1 MVLKIFKYFIQFII
15 VLSLFMTFKIIG
27 PRNASFMGSS
37 LAKIFGPLLRSK
49 RIIEK
54 NLKICFKKI
63 DQKEIKRISLGMWD
77 NIGRTFSEYVFLN
90 NFQKKNNYLIRL
102 HGTEYLNE
110 IKNSNKPV
118 VFVSGHFA
126 NFELMA
132 MKLNS
137 YGIRLAAM
145 YRPLNNIFLNP
156 IMEYLRLKYVCPIM
170 IKKGRSNIRELLNK
184 IKNGY
189 SIALMVD
196 QRTSEGKKVEF
207 FNYPALTTTIPA
219 QISLKYNYKV
229 VPLYIERLSDS
240 NFEVTIYKPIEFKK
254 SGNHEKDTY
263 YLTLEINK
271 QIEKMILKKPEHW
284 LWLHNRWKI
293 LKYVG
298 STLEL
303 NLSEKSH

>member
-1 MVLKIFKYFIQFII
+1 MKIFKYFIQFTV
-15 VLSLFMTFKIIG
+15 VLSLFATFRIIG
-27 PRNASFMGSS
+27 LQSASFMGSC

-54 NLKICFKKI
+54 NLKICFNKI

-77 NIGRTFSEYVFLN
+77 NIGRTFSEYVFLK
-90 NFQKKNNYLIRL
+90 NFQKNHNNLIKL
-102 HGTEYLNE
+102 SGTEYLDE

-118 VFVSGHFA
+118 VFVSGHFS
-126 NFELMA
+126 NFELLGT
-132 MKLNS
+132 KLNQ
-137 YGIRLAAM
+137 YGIRFCAI

-156 IMEYLRLKYVCPIM
+156 ILEYLRLKYVCPIM
-170 IKKGRSNIRELLNK
+170 IKKGRSNIRELLNN
-184 IKNGY
+184 IKSGY
-189 SIALMVD
+189 SVIIIAD

-263 YLTLEINK
+263 NLTLEINK
-271 QIEKMILKKPEHW
+271 QLEKMILKKPEQW

>member
-1 MVLKIFKYFIQFII
+1 MKIFKYFIQFTV
-15 VLSLFMTFKIIG
+15 VLSLFATFRIIG
-27 PRNASFMGSS
+27 LQSASFMGSC
-37 LAKIFGPLLRSK
+37 LAKILGPLFRSK
-49 RIIEK
+49 KIIEK

-63 DQKEIKRISLGMWD
+63 DQKEIKKISLGMWD
-77 NIGRTFSEYVFLN
+77 NIGRTFSEYVFLK
-90 NFQKKNNYLIRL
+90 NFQKNHNNLIKL
-102 HGTEYLNE
+102 SGTEYLDE

-118 VFVSGHFA
+118 VFVSGHFS
-126 NFELMA
+126 NFELLGT
-132 MKLNS
+132 KLNQ
-137 YGIRLAAM
+137 YGIRFCAI

-170 IKKGRSNIRELLNK
+170 IKKGRSNIRELLNN
-184 IKNGY
+184 IKSGY
-189 SIALMVD
+189 SVIIIAD
-196 QRTSEGKKVEF
+196 QRTSEGKKIEF

-303 NLSEKSH
+303 NLSEKSN

>member
-1 MVLKIFKYFIQFII
+1 MKIFKYFIQFTI
-15 VLSLFMTFKIIG
+15 VLSLFITFRIIG
-27 PRNASFMGSS
+27 LRNASFMGSS

-63 DQKEIKRISLGMWD
+63 DQKEIKKISLGMWD

-102 HGTEYLNE
+102 HGTEYLDE

-184 IKNGY
+184 IKSGY
-189 SIALMVD
+189 SVIIIVD

-207 FNYPALTTTIPA
+207 FNCPALTTTIPA
-219 QISLKYNYKV
+219 QISLRFNCKI
-229 VPLYIERLSDS
+229 VPVYIERLSDI
-240 NFEVTIYKPIEFKK
+240 NFEITIHKPLEYKK
-254 SGNHEKDTY
+254 SGNYDKDSY
-263 YLTLEINK
+263 DLTLQINK
-271 QIEKMILKKPEHW
+271 KIEKMILKNPKQW
-284 LWLHNRWKI
+284 LWTHNRWK
-293 LKYVG
+293 
-298 STLEL
+298 
-303 NLSEKSH
+303 